1 MEFTTDELDKV
12 KEYAGLFLTVDDIA
26 VLLEKD
32 VDEFRDEFRNK
43 KSSLFLAYRYGQVA
57 SKRDLRRPVIKLAGH
72 GSPQAE
78 LLADKYISE
87 QTLSE
92 LDD

>member
-1 MEFTTDELDKV
+1 MQFSQEELDKV
-12 KEYAGLFLTVDDIA
+12 KEYAGLFLPLDDIS

-32 VDEFRDEFRNK
+32 VDDFRQEFGNK
-43 KSSLFLAYRYGQVA
+43 KSTLYLAYRLGQA
-57 SKRDLRRPVIKLAGH
+57 ESKRDLRRPVIKMAGH

-92 LDD
+92 LDE